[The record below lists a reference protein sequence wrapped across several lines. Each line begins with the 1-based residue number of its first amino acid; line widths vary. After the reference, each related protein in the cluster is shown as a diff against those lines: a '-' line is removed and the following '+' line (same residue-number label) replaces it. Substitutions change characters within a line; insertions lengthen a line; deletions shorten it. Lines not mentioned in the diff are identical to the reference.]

1 MIRKQDYPP
10 DWPAISRAI
19 RESARQKCEWCNAP
33 NGNYILRDPKPT
45 EYREIEINGT
55 KTWVPCLDF
64 QVSWMAMGN
73 KLPPEEIRRM
83 KQAGYTRVILT
94 VAHLD
99 RDRSNN
105 APSNLAALCQR
116 CHLNHDR
123 HAQHIPGRRYGR
135 YHDREQQG
143 KLKF

>member
-10 DWPAISRAI
+10 DWRKISLAI
-19 RESARQKCEWCNAP
+19 RERAAHKCEWCDARNGVWIIRAP
-33 NGNYILRDPKPT
+33 TPSEFKHIMVNGIRVRKPFGDFDEVFPQNLSK
-45 EYREIEINGT
+45 EYYKSIGAI
-55 KTWVPCLDF
+55 K
-64 QVSWMAMGN
+64 
-73 KLPPEEIRRM
+73 I
-83 KQAGYTRVILT
+83 ILT

-105 APSNLAALCQR
+105 DPSNLAALCQR

-123 HAQHIPGRRYGR
+123 AAQHIPGRKYGR

-143 KLKF
+143 KLKL

>member
-1 MIRKQDYPP
+1 MSIRKQDYPP
-10 DWPAISRAI
+10 DWPAISRAA
-19 RESARQKCEWCNAP
+19 RERAGQKCEWCGTRNGYWIIRDAAP
-33 NGNYILRDPKPT
+33 TQYIRVVLNGQIAQKPF
-45 EYREIEINGT
+45 G
-55 KTWVPCLDF
+55 DF
-64 QVSWMAMGN
+64 QEVFPQNLSREYYKSLGAT
-73 KLPPEEIRRM
+73 KI
-83 KQAGYTRVILT
+83 ILT

-123 HAQHIPGRRYGR
+123 HAQHIPGRKYGR

-143 KLKF
+143 SLF